1 MADAGWQARTE
12 QLGDGGDCRVAVGR
26 DHAPVSFEEVMV
38 CWQQD
43 PVFRDFFMDLLAASP
58 LDAFRWETPPL
69 TRHHRDR
76 PFEFVLLDAPEL
88 KRPADPSD
96 FAEHFRDA
104 ASGEVIEFS
113 NLGGDALMLVPTPGE
128 PRSAYAHL
136 AAFVRGAPEAQR
148 HGLWQR
154 VGAALQRRLG
164 ETPVWLSTAGAGVP
178 WLHLRL
184 DDRPKYYGYQPWREA
199 PG

>member
-1 MADAGWQARTE
+1 MTRAAWHART
-12 QLGDGGDCRVAVGR
+12 QRLNDGGDRRIAVAWNQR
-26 DHAPVSFEEVMV
+26 SVSFGAVMG
-38 CWQQD
+38 CWQRD
-43 PVFRDFFMDLLAASP
+43 PAFREFFIELLAGIP

-69 TRHHRDR
+69 TRENRDR

-104 ASGEVIEFS
+104 ASGDVIEFS
-113 NLGGDALMLVPTPGE
+113 NLGADALMLVPTPGE

-136 AAFVRGAPEAQR
+136 AAFVRGAPAEQQHR
-148 HGLWQR
+148 LWRR
-154 VGAALQRRLG
+154 VGAALDRRLG
-164 ETPVWLSTAGAGVP
+164 DRPVWLSTAGAGVP

-184 DDRPKYYGYQPWREA
+184 DDRPKYYGYSPWRK
-199 PG
+199 PP